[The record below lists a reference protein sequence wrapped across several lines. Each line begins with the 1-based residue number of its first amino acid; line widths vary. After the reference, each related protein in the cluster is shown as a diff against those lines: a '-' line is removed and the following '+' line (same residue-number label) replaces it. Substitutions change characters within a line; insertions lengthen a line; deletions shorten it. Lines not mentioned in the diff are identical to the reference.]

1 MSSSSSGF
9 LDILNPWNWSSKSRI
24 TGSDD
29 SFIEALKLYPELW
42 RDLFTDSKVLCCPV
56 SGSLKD
62 EITKDQLL
70 SHVLVHQRVGGE
82 FKTTRGENVYL
93 LGSELVCG
101 SGFAEPREVRI
112 LSVSQISDSNGKTAT
127 LFRIS
132 RPLVGGIG
140 AVEGSDEMSLQTVF
154 RYMTILRSFP
164 ETEGTFVALDE
175 YIKEINYLG
184 VQSPDGLSR
193 IQPSLAVSLQLR
205 WQRATD
211 RLCRCSA
218 LTASIGSSSH
228 SSKQLI
234 GQVLESYL
242 LHHVAD
248 VVYPWICSCRTQQ
261 DVRIYNYMETL
272 RYHTQS
278 DLGISSELQ
287 SSQSEAIKE
296 LRTLQLADTPVDK
309 LLVLNRVVR
318 HIRKRV
324 DRNVE
329 RKFSSD
335 DIELA
340 TDDIV
345 LLIIWCLLQLQL
357 STHPRSIQHIN
368 DKSEIH
374 NIQEKSFLADIN
386 YIANYH
392 FNASSTS
399 ESGFTL
405 CHFQVAVDWFTTRA
419 EAFSIRKKIS
429 KARIA
434 DEECGA
440 EQEKEQEGSNHVV
453 PSCAS
458 LPLQYNLSHSVT
470 VEDSGIR
477 TNEGRIR
484 GTSPPTVTYV
494 HSVNFHTDT
503 NITKKI
509 KNGNIHQ
516 KTSFPAPKGIDEK
529 SPLEVRIDP
538 KTFGLEFFQSVC
550 VVSAERNLDYIREVN
565 KQDRMLSIRSHVRAG
580 QVDNDGRNL
589 VSNEM
594 QRKREKEQEEGQEG
608 GFYVT
613 SSDSD
618 STESKDARNGTCS
631 TVGNIINLIGPD
643 SCAIRGLPHTTS
655 ITSMKTN
662 KVGAVLMADAALDV
676 FAAVSEDGRVVTWG
690 AGEGGRLGRGT
701 LRVVRAVRH
710 LVASTPYHAASCYV
724 TQLCVT
730 AYQVTLH
737 HVMLLYFLL
746 LHFISST

>member
-42 RDLFTDSKVLCCPV
+42 SDLFTDSKVLCCPV

-62 EITKDQLL
+62 EITKYQLL
-70 SHVLVHQRVGGE
+70 SHVLIHQRVGGE
-82 FKTTRGENVYL
+82 FKTLRGENVYL

-101 SGFAEPREVRI
+101 SGFVEPREVRI
-112 LSVSQISDSNGKTAT
+112 LSVSQISDSNGRTAS

-184 VQSPDGLSR
+184 AQSPDGLSR

-218 LTASIGSSSH
+218 LTATIGSSSH

-242 LHHVAD
+242 MHHVAD
-248 VVYPWICSCRTQQ
+248 VVYPWMCACRAYQ
-261 DVRIYNYMETL
+261 DTRIYNYMETL

-287 SSQSEAIKE
+287 SIQAEAIKE
-296 LRTLQLADTPVDK
+296 LRTLQLADTPIDK

-357 STHPRSIQHIN
+357 QFSLHPRSSQNILN
-368 DKSEIH
+368 EKSEHHIT
-374 NIQEKSFLADIN
+374 QDKTFFADIS

-419 EAFSIRKKIS
+419 EAFNIRKKTIKTTAS
-429 KARIA
+429 
-434 DEECGA
+434 DDDVTT
-440 EQEKEQEGSNHVV
+440 EKEQIEVDDVV
-453 PSCAS
+453 PTSVRLT
-458 LPLQYNLSHSVT
+458 LPLQRSSPQSATESKSNIGSTEGVIDETASSPTLTYTQFNTHAKTHSNT
-470 VEDSGIR
+470 
-477 TNEGRIR
+477 
-484 GTSPPTVTYV
+484 
-494 HSVNFHTDT
+494 
-503 NITKKI
+503 KI
-509 KNGNIHQ
+509 KIGDLLTNSI
-516 KTSFPAPKGIDEK
+516 PPPKGINEI
-529 SPLEVRIDP
+529 SPLKVRTDP

-550 VVSAERNLDYIREVN
+550 VVSAERNLDWIREVN
-565 KQDRMLSIRSHVRAG
+565 KDYRMLCNRSSVDCIGKVEDEIGRAHV
-580 QVDNDGRNL
+580 
-589 VSNEM
+589 
-594 QRKREKEQEEGQEG
+594 
-608 GFYVT
+608 
-613 SSDSD
+613 
-618 STESKDARNGTCS
+618 
-631 TVGNIINLIGPD
+631 
-643 SCAIRGLPHTTS
+643 
-655 ITSMKTN
+655 
-662 KVGAVLMADAALDV
+662 
-676 FAAVSEDGRVVTWG
+676 
-690 AGEGGRLGRGT
+690 
-701 LRVVRAVRH
+701 
-710 LVASTPYHAASCYV
+710 
-724 TQLCVT
+724 
-730 AYQVTLH
+730 
-737 HVMLLYFLL
+737 
-746 LHFISST
+746 